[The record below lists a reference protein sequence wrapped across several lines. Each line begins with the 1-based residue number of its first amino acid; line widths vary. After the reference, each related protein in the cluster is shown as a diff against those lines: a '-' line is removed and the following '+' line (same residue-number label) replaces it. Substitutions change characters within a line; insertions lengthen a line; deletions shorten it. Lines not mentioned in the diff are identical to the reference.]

1 MERKLNSLDSSDE
14 TLLERLKSKNED
26 FSPKQYILARFIAQN
41 YEGLAYSSIT
51 ELSFATSVSEP
62 SITRFARLLG
72 YRGFPG
78 LQAAI
83 RAQIGQ
89 AKSEHSLI
97 QDFKQDFNHDFSQ
110 DFKHDFN
117 REEAEGTQKVIDE
130 IFALESKSIENTYR
144 NLDPA
149 LLEQATDFLVKARKV
164 VATAAG
170 LNYFF
175 AEYAA
180 SYLSIIRK
188 DVAALTRFDIP
199 DFAVFADLSDDDVV
213 LAFSFPRYP
222 TKMNAILK
230 TLRSRNP
237 NTKII
242 VISDS
247 VLSPAAAYANCL
259 LLTPQWTITFVD
271 AYAAAMILVHTL
283 LYSVFLKNGKD
294 TARRVRE
301 YDKYV
306 LDENLVKPEPEARG
320 RSPR

>member
-1 MERKLNSLDSSDE
+1 MERKPDSFDSSE
-14 TLLERLKSKNED
+14 GLLLERLKSKAKD

-41 YEGLAYSSIT
+41 YEELAYSGIT

-72 YRGFPG
+72 YRGFPD

-89 AKSEHSLI
+89 AKPEHSFI
-97 QDFKQDFNHDFSQ
+97 Q
-110 DFKHDFN
+110 DFN
-117 REEAEGTQKVIDE
+117 REEASGARKVIDE
-130 IFALESKSIENTYR
+130 IFALESKSIEKTYR

-149 LLEQATDFLVKARKV
+149 LLEQATNFLVKARKI
-164 VATAAG
+164 VAAAAG

-188 DVAALTRFDIP
+188 DVTALTRFDIP
-199 DFAVFADLSDDDVV
+199 DFAVFADISDDDAV

-230 TLRSRNP
+230 TLRSRNS
-237 NTKII
+237 NAKII
-242 VISDS
+242 VITDS
-247 VLSPAAAYANCL
+247 VLSPAAAYADCL

-271 AYAAAMILVHTL
+271 ACAAAMILVHTL
-283 LYSVFLKNGKD
+283 MYSVFLKNGKD

-306 LDENLVKPEPEARG
+306 LDEHLIPGP
-320 RSPR
+320 

>member
-1 MERKLNSLDSSDE
+1 
-14 TLLERLKSKNED
+14 
-26 FSPKQYILARFIAQN
+26 
-41 YEGLAYSSIT
+41 
-51 ELSFATSVSEP
+51 
-62 SITRFARLLG
+62 LG
-72 YRGFPG
+72 YRGFPD

-89 AKSEHSLI
+89 AKPEYSLI
-97 QDFKQDFNHDFSQ
+97 Q
-110 DFKHDFN
+110 DFN
-117 REEAEGTQKVIDE
+117 REEAEGTQKIIDE
-130 IFALESKSIENTYR
+130 IFALESKSIEKTYR

-149 LLEQATDFLVKARKV
+149 VLEQATDFLVKAKKIV
-164 VATAAG
+164 TTAAG

-188 DVAALTRFDIP
+188 NVTALTRFDIP
-199 DFAVFADLSDDDVV
+199 DFAVFADLTDDDVV

-222 TKMNAILK
+222 TKMNAILEILK
-230 TLRSRNP
+230 SRNP

-242 VISDS
+242 VITDS
-247 VLSPAAAYANCL
+247 VLSPAAAYASCL

-283 LYSVFLKNGKD
+283 MYSVFLKNGKE
-294 TARRVRE
+294 TARRVQE

-306 LDENLVKPEPEARG
+306 LGENLVKPGP
-320 RSPR
+320 